1 MPSIFDRICSSLSAD
16 ISDVDKP
23 LQEFDEAYGQ
33 EVRKALEQEDYAAAE
48 RLLKEQERGFDV
60 ALENFVEANLA
71 VASET
76 AAAIKEGYPEA
87 AREACSQLDVSL
99 DPEPSPLSTEHFNSG
114 RMYSKGS
121 GIFSGNH
128 LYETLDFSARTKIPE
143 KDYSEDVRETFYTV
157 DDDRANELVRN
168 GFKSA
173 CVARN
178 AAEYGASSY
187 SDVRQSDLDRIVRA
201 ADEFVDEIREADRIL
216 HYKQQNK

>member
-1 MPSIFDRICSSLSAD
+1 MSRIYDRICSFLSAD

-23 LQEFDEAYGQ
+23 LQEFDEVYGQ
-33 EVRKALEQEDYAAAE
+33 EVRKALEREQYCAAG
-48 RLLKEQERGFDV
+48 RLLKDQERGFDV
-60 ALENFVEANLA
+60 ALENFIEAHLA

-76 AAAIKEGYPEA
+76 AAAIKQGYPEA
-87 AREACSQLDVSL
+87 AREACSQPDVSV
-99 DPEPSPLSTEHFNSG
+99 DPEPSYLSTEHFNSG

-143 KDYSEDVRETFYTV
+143 KDYSEDVRETFHTV
-157 DDDRANELVRN
+157 DDDRANELVRL

-178 AAEYGASSY
+178 AAEYGASTY
-187 SDVRQSDLDRIVRA
+187 SDTRQADLDRIVGA
-201 ADEFVDEIREADRIL
+201 TDEFVDEVREADIIL
-216 HYKQQNK
+216 HRRQRSQ